1 MDRTRILIPLHI
13 DDDEEVVKK
22 AKKKWKEIYKYL
34 QDLGM
39 AQDVMMTFEE
49 FLTEMNVTEE
59 DYILAVRSSI
69 LQTKMFLQRR
79 VCEICINNYMKHCLH
94 LWRAN
99 HDVQA
104 PLDPYGMIEYICKY
118 VTKGNTGMSVTMEN
132 AVKEAR
138 DGGLGLQKAVR
149 HIGNAFL
156 NSVETSQEEA
166 ACMVLQL
173 PVTRLS
179 REVVFIHTSPP
190 ENRTFIVKDM
200 EDLKELAKSN
210 PESTDI
216 KKKNLI
222 DYYACR
228 PKQLESYCL
237 AEFASTIK
245 IENPDKVQPEDPYA
259 ENMDDDPEGEEDRQD
274 GDEIESG
281 DENVEL
287 MSPEE
292 QGRKQSEILCVTR
305 NNIIFKKRLNPRV
318 ICFVNYNR
326 KKDYENHFRERLML
340 YLPW

>member
-1 MDRTRILIPLHI
+1 M
-13 DDDEEVVKK
+13 VKK

-39 AQDVMMTFEE
+39 AQDVTMTFEE

-79 VCEICINNYMKHCLH
+79 VCEIRINNYMKHCLH

-228 PKQLESYCL
+228 PKQLESYFL

-259 ENMDDDPEGEEDRQD
+259 ENMDDDPEGEED
-274 GDEIESG
+274 
-281 DENVEL
+281 
-287 MSPEE
+287 
-292 QGRKQSEILCVTR
+292 
-305 NNIIFKKRLNPRV
+305 
-318 ICFVNYNR
+318 
-326 KKDYENHFRERLML
+326 
-340 YLPW
+340 